1 MNSRPKANSSIR
13 TRMRAL
19 GLTAIALIHLANAH
33 TRSLLSGKTSNI
45 ATFLALRNAVS
56 DGAVLNITTDIAF
69 SSEISINAISVRF
82 NSSVS
87 AVLSTGGACRIFSVS
102 AGGRLLVNGLVLTG
116 GWSLSGGA
124 ISVSGATLSLT
135 ACKMSSNTA
144 AHNGGGVYLAN
155 SSGTF
160 RDCTF
165 MSNHAAYDGGGG
177 FITDSTNGLFIGC
190 LFSSNS
196 VGDDGGGLYVGTGTS
211 NGVVRCTLV
220 SNTAHDDGGGAF
232 VRYYSVGTFSECLFH
247 SNYAYND
254 GGSSLG
260 LDAACGWPFT
270 PPCAN
275 RFPPQ
280 VAHTQPP
287 NHSPHLYRAHL

>member
-1 MNSRPKANSSIR
+1 
-13 TRMRAL
+13 MRAL
-19 GLTAIALIHLANAH
+19 GLTRIALIHQANAR
-33 TRSLLSGKTSNI
+33 TRSLLSGKTSNA

-69 SSEISINAISVRF
+69 SSEISIKAISVRF

-87 AVLSTGGACRIFSVS
+87 AVLSTGGACRILSVS

-124 ISVSGATLSLT
+124 ISVSGATLPLT

-144 AHNGGGVYLAN
+144 AHNGGGVYLTN

-160 RDCTF
+160 RDFAF
-165 MSNHAAYDGGGG
+165 MSNHATYDGGGG

-196 VGDDGGGLYVGTGTS
+196 VGDDGGGLYVGTGTRRMGS
-211 NGVVRCTLV
+211 FGVRLSRTLSMMTEEELLSVTTLPALSVNVCFIRITRTTMEVRV
-220 SNTAHDDGGGAF
+220 SSWMPRAAGPLHHHAPTASH
-232 VRYYSVGTFSECLFH
+232 RRWRIRSI
-247 SNYAYND
+247 
-254 GGSSLG
+254 
-260 LDAACGWPFT
+260 
-270 PPCAN
+270 
-275 RFPPQ
+275 
-280 VAHTQPP
+280 TQLP